1 MKVKYKLLNSY
12 ASIPERANPNDAGF
26 DLKATEITYPS
37 SSGVFIEV
45 KTGIA
50 LEIPKNYVGLLF
62 PRSSI
67 SNTKHFLRNS
77 VGVIDSGYRGEIKL
91 RFSIDDTSTCYQV
104 GDKVGQIIFV
114 KLPSIELVESQNL
127 DPSHRGE
134 GGLVAVASNFINYCS
149 NKFFLYIL
157 ISVLLF
163 YNSNMELW
171 RSIVIIF
178 MYIHRKIQLQS
189 WLQLSLL

>member
-134 GGLVAVASNFINYCS
+134 GGFGSS
-149 NKFFLYIL
+149 GK
-157 ISVLLF
+157 
-163 YNSNMELW
+163 
-171 RSIVIIF
+171 
-178 MYIHRKIQLQS
+178 
-189 WLQLSLL
+189 